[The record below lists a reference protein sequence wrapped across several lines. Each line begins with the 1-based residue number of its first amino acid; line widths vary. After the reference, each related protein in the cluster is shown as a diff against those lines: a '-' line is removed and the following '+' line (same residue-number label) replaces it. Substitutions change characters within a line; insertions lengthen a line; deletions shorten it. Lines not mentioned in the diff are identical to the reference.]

1 MTLLL
6 FVAAGLLTV
15 MAQYFLTLAYSTA
28 DAAYI
33 QPFDDLKLPLNVF
46 AGWLVFGYAPT
57 GYLWL
62 GAMLILGASL
72 FIMRNEMKKE
82 RETG

>member
-1 MTLLL
+1 M
-6 FVAAGLLTV
+6 
-15 MAQYFLTLAYSTA
+15 
-28 DAAYI
+28 
-33 QPFDDLKLPLNVF
+33 F

-62 GAMLILGASL
+62 GAVLILGASL

-82 RETG
+82 RETR